1 MSSDYSPKVFAHRG
15 SNKLAPENS
24 KPAFD
29 LALIEGADG
38 FETDIQF
45 SKDSVPLLWHDDEM
59 KRIGMPNKSTNQYLW
74 EELELLDISLLSN
87 NFHRFCG
94 MVSLDSF
101 LHSYYGKIPLLFEI
115 KEMPKV
121 EDSLVEKNIKIF
133 LNRLIAAYIKYDSVM
148 ISSFDITLLKL
159 INKFSKINFLVA
171 NIRASNNPKNFEEFI
186 KENQFLK
193 AICLDKSLI
202 TPDTITTAKNFG
214 LKTLAY
220 TCNSEDD
227 LTPILAS
234 KVDIIIS
241 DIPGECKKMVNRIL
255 NNK

>member
-29 LALIEGADG
+29 LGLIEGAGG

-59 KRIGMPNKSTNQYLW
+59 KRIGMPNKSIHQYLW

-87 NFHRFCG
+87 QFHRFCG
-94 MVSLDSF
+94 LMSLDQF

-115 KEMPKV
+115 KEMP
-121 EDSLVEKNIKIF
+121 EIEAPIIESNIRIF
-133 LNRLIAAYIKYDSVM
+133 LNRLIAAYIKYDAVM

-159 INKFSKINFLVA
+159 INKLSKNNFLVA
-171 NIRASNNPKNFEEFI
+171 NIRPENAPKNLKNFI
-186 KENQFLK
+186 KENSFLK
-193 AICLDKSLI
+193 GICLDKSLI
-202 TPDTITTAKNFG
+202 DSEAITVAKKLG

-227 LTPILAS
+227 LIPVLAS

-241 DIPGECKKMVNRIL
+241 DIPGECTKTINRIL